1 MNDIHVASQNFKV
14 ILYADDTNLTSPI
27 SYFSPPLST
36 KESDI
41 EVISSNINSELNDIQ
56 EWLSINKLSLN
67 VKKTKYMLFHY
78 RQRNVSNIIPNIV
91 IGSEPI

>member
-1 MNDIHVASQNFKV
+1 MIYMNDIHGASQNFKV

-36 KESDI
+36 KEGDI

-67 VKKTKYMLFHY
+67 VKKNKIHALSLPSTQH
-78 RQRNVSNIIPNIV
+78 
-91 IGSEPI
+91 